1 MKFLLVA
8 VHAKYIHMGLAV
20 YSLRSYAGKELREH
34 IELAEYTIN
43 QQAEDILADLYR
55 RRPDAVGF
63 SCYIWNVS
71 CVTEVAREFHRL
83 RPEVPVWVGGPEVS
97 YDAGAF
103 LAANEAVTGVM
114 TGEGE
119 QTFPELC
126 SYYADGAPEPERI
139 RGIVFRRN
147 ESIVRGRRPHWMIF
161 RSAMTAFRDLKTES
175 SITSRAAA
183 ARFHAVTVC
192 PRWINVCVS
201 GVSPW

>member
-63 SCYIWNVS
+63 SCYIWNISMVKRLI
-71 CVTEVAREFHRL
+71 REFHKL
-83 RPEVPVWVGGPEVS
+83 RPEVPIWLGGPEVS
-97 YDAGAF
+97 YEYQGLF
-103 LAANEAVTGVM
+103 EELPEVTGIM

-119 QTFPELC
+119 ETFRELLQWYVEREKELKELGREEGVTTAKEFREPDRGKEETGEWNAAWRKKLGL
-126 SYYADGAPEPERI
+126 SQDADLSEFGPP
-139 RGIVFRRN
+139 F
-147 ESIVRGRRPHWMIF
+147 
-161 RSAMTAFRDLKTES
+161 
-175 SITSRAAA
+175 
-183 ARFHAVTVC
+183 
-192 PRWINVCVS
+192 
-201 GVSPW
+201 